1 MRVVELNTGKV
12 QTFSAAP
19 FTNEVALSPDG
30 RRVVAVGGFAGEVF
44 HLIDVETGEVRR
56 IPNPQA
62 YGLTSVAWSPDGR
75 HIAAG
80 SFGPPVVM
88 DTNGRVSF
96 FLEGHE
102 ADAYWVEWSSDST
115 RLLTGSLDGTAKVWE
130 FNTQGA
136 SEALTLSARAGEMT
150 GIAFSPDGTRVMTRS
165 DTRVMDIWEVGP
177 GGGAEV
183 ANIADADQ
191 LVSFLADGRRVTTSG
206 WDGSLSTL
214 DLETGEKVHQ
224 PIEWFE
230 PPRGLYEG
238 YAFNQD
244 GSAVAIETIV
254 ASPPFSTTLR
264 NVESGDKLFEADGQ
278 PAGVDWSPDGRFV
291 AVAGYGSVTILDVS
305 GGKVGVLRDDGFTLR
320 EGVEFGPRNLVAIP
334 ATDKVL
340 GEHLRIW
347 DWRRDVFVAKLPVP
361 PDYTTWRFDPDG
373 RRIAIGTADTTIW
386 DVQDERLLVTLP
398 SSQVQSNNIAFSH
411 DGSQLAEADPDG
423 SVRIHDA
430 SSGEELLALEGHN
443 VAAEAAFSPDGSM
456 LATVGDGILRIWTL
470 DIDDL
475 LEIARN
481 RITRSFTDEECQQ
494 YLHVDRCPSA

>member
-1 MRVVELNTGKV
+1 M
-12 QTFSAAP
+12 
-19 FTNEVALSPDG
+19 
-30 RRVVAVGGFAGEVF
+30 
-44 HLIDVETGEVRR
+44 
-56 IPNPQA
+56 
-62 YGLTSVAWSPDGR
+62 
-75 HIAAG
+75 
-80 SFGPPVVM
+80 
-88 DTNGRVSF
+88 
-96 FLEGHE
+96 
-102 ADAYWVEWSSDST
+102 
-115 RLLTGSLDGTAKVWE
+115 
-130 FNTQGA
+130 
-136 SEALTLSARAGEMT
+136 
-150 GIAFSPDGTRVMTRS
+150 
-165 DTRVMDIWEVGP
+165 
-177 GGGAEV
+177 
-183 ANIADADQ
+183 
-191 LVSFLADGRRVTTSG
+191 
-206 WDGSLSTL
+206 
-214 DLETGEKVHQ
+214 
-224 PIEWFE
+224 
-230 PPRGLYEG
+230 
-238 YAFNQD
+238 
-244 GSAVAIETIV
+244 
-254 ASPPFSTTLR
+254 
-264 NVESGDKLFEADGQ
+264 
-278 PAGVDWSPDGRFV
+278 
-291 AVAGYGSVTILDVS
+291 AGYGSVTILDVS